1 MTPVEVLAVVAVGGV
16 ATAVAKR
23 SRPGKTKP
31 QRNGAPRSWLV
42 TMYNNTGAAPV
53 KSGDVKGA
61 TAELAG
67 RAAAA
72 VIRGKPERGRASTEL
87 SIAASRGLDRL
98 ADRAASRWEKR
109 VAARPPETIV
119 DRWKNRRA
127 SAEPR
132 PGRTIRFRRPD
143 LSGVA
148 DRLKPKPEPPPTP
161 PGWRGHDSPRRFP
174 PCPITC
180 SSSTRTGS
188 PDDHL
193 AP

>member
-98 ADRAASRWEKR
+98 ADRAASRWGKASGGPPAGDDRGPVEEPSSLR
-109 VAARPPETIV
+109 RTATRPNDTVPPARPV
-119 DRWKNRRA
+119 W
-127 SAEPR
+127 
-132 PGRTIRFRRPD
+132 GR
-143 LSGVA
+143 
-148 DRLKPKPEPPPTP
+148 
-161 PGWRGHDSPRRFP
+161 
-174 PCPITC
+174 
-180 SSSTRTGS
+180 
-188 PDDHL
+188 
-193 AP
+193 